1 MAEGSSCV
9 KVDTKCRDCGHN
21 IKRCKSSPD
30 NLCDNCDKTIEL
42 CTSEKNYFNVK
53 KINVLSGLLV
63 DRKNKFLFVGEGNFS
78 FTVAFNAYRQFLW
91 DKCDD
96 SILIGVFNQ
105 QHFRNYAYSPRSMI
119 LMLIHLHKHSVTEKA
134 IED

>member
-9 KVDTKCRDCGHN
+9 KVVTKCRDCGRN
-21 IKRCKSSPD
+21 VKRSRCSED

-42 CTSEKNYFNVK
+42 CDSEKNDFDVK
-53 KINVLSGLLV
+53 NINILSGLLV

-91 DKCDD
+91 DK
-96 SILIGVFNQ
+96 
-105 QHFRNYAYSPRSMI
+105 
-119 LMLIHLHKHSVTEKA
+119 
-134 IED
+134 